1 MNDKFFFEFNFRDSN
16 DSNELSPLIIMLHGY
31 GSNEDDLFS
40 FAKHIPGNY
49 KIISLRAPYSLPYG
63 GYSWYDI
70 NSDDLEAMNIKIG
83 LEQAKSSISKIKDFV
98 KNQLTQKFSFDRE
111 KICLIGFSQGTALSY
126 ALSLNNPAL
135 FKNVIALS
143 GMISMQLIDKNHKD
157 YSNLNY
163 FCSHGIQDQVIP
175 VNYSRESI
183 EWLKS
188 KNITHVYK
196 EYHMAHSVSQE
207 NFFDFLEW
215 MKFNVK

>member
-1 MNDKFFFEFNFRDSN
+1 MSDKFHFEFNFRDSN
-16 DSNELSPLIIMLHGY
+16 NSDELSPLVIMLHGY

-40 FAKHIPGNY
+40 FANHIPGNY

-70 NSDDLEAMNIKIG
+70 SSDDLEAKKIKIG
-83 LEQAKSSISKIKDFV
+83 VEQAKSSISKIKDFV
-98 KNQLTQKFSFDRE
+98 KNQLPKKYSFDIE
-111 KICLIGFSQGTALSY
+111 KICLIGFSQGSALSY
-126 ALSLNNPAL
+126 ALSLNNPDL

-143 GMISMQLIDKNHKD
+143 GMISMQLIDENHKD

-188 KNITHVYK
+188 RNITHVYK
-196 EYHMAHSVSQE
+196 EYDMTHSVSQE

-215 MKFNVK
+215 MKLNLK

>member
-1 MNDKFFFEFNFRDSN
+1 MSDKFVFEFNFRDSN
-16 DSNELSPLIIMLHGY
+16 NNDELSPLVIMLHGY

-40 FAKHIPGNY
+40 FANYIPENY

-70 NSDDLEAMNIKIG
+70 NFDETMNIKIDV
-83 LEQAKSSISKIKDFV
+83 EQAKSSISKIKDFV
-98 KNQLTQKFSFDRE
+98 KNQLPQKYSFDTE
-111 KICLIGFSQGTALSY
+111 KICLIGFSQGTAVSY
-126 ALSLNNPAL
+126 ALSLNNPDL
-135 FKNVIALS
+135 FKNVVALS
-143 GMISMQLIDKNHKD
+143 GMISMKLIDQNDKD

-163 FCSHGIQDQVIP
+163 FCSHGLQDQVIP
-175 VNYSRESI
+175 INYSRESI

-188 KNITHVYK
+188 KNISHVYK
-196 EYHMAHSVSQE
+196 EYEMAHNVSQE

>member
-1 MNDKFFFEFNFRDSN
+1 MSDKFVFEFNFRDSN
-16 DSNELSPLIIMLHGY
+16 NSDELSPLVIMLHGY

-40 FAKHIPGNY
+40 FANYIPGHY
-49 KIISLRAPYSLPYG
+49 KIVSLRAPYSLPYG

-70 NSDDLEAMNIKIG
+70 NFDETMNIKIG
-83 LEQAKSSISKIKDFV
+83 IEQAKSSISKIKDFV
-98 KNQLTQKFSFDRE
+98 KNQLPQKYSFDTE

-126 ALSLNNPAL
+126 ALSLNNPDL
-135 FKNVIALS
+135 FKNVVALS
-143 GMISMQLIDKNHKD
+143 GMISMKLIDQDDKD

-163 FCSHGIQDQVIP
+163 FCSHGLQDQVIP

-188 KNITHVYK
+188 KKISHVYK
-196 EYHMAHSVSQE
+196 EYETAHNVSQE

>member
-1 MNDKFFFEFNFRDSN
+1 MSDKFVFEFNFRDSN
-16 DSNELSPLIIMLHGY
+16 NSDELSPLVIMLHGY

-40 FAKHIPGNY
+40 FANYIPGNY
-49 KIISLRAPYSLPYG
+49 KIVSLRAPYSLPYG

-70 NSDDLEAMNIKIG
+70 NFDETMNIKIG
-83 LEQAKSSISKIKDFV
+83 IEQAKSSISKIKDFV
-98 KNQLTQKFSFDRE
+98 KNQLPQKYSFDTE

-126 ALSLNNPAL
+126 ALSLNNPDL
-135 FKNVIALS
+135 FKNIVALS
-143 GMISMQLIDKNHKD
+143 GMISMKLIDQVDKD

-163 FCSHGIQDQVIP
+163 FCSHGLQDQVIP

-188 KNITHVYK
+188 KKISHVYK
-196 EYHMAHSVSQE
+196 EYETAHNVSQE

>member
-1 MNDKFFFEFNFRDSN
+1 MSDKFHFEFNFRDSN
-16 DSNELSPLIIMLHGY
+16 NSDELSPLVIMLHGY

-40 FAKHIPGNY
+40 FANHIPGNY

-70 NSDDLEAMNIKIG
+70 SSDDLEAKKIKIG
-83 LEQAKSSISKIKDFV
+83 VEQAKSSISKIKDFV
-98 KNQLTQKFSFDRE
+98 KNQLPKKYSFDIE
-111 KICLIGFSQGTALSY
+111 KICLIGFSQGSALSY
-126 ALSLNNPAL
+126 ALSLNNPDL

-143 GMISMQLIDKNHKD
+143 GMISMQLIDENHKD

-188 KNITHVYK
+188 RNITHVYK
-196 EYHMAHSVSQE
+196 EYDMTHSVSQE

-215 MKFNVK
+215 MKFNLK

>member
-1 MNDKFFFEFNFRDSN
+1 MSDKFFFEFNFRDSN
-16 DSNELSPLIIMLHGY
+16 DSNELSPLVIMLHGY

-40 FAKHIPGNY
+40 FADHIPGNY

-70 NSDDLEAMNIKIG
+70 NMDENMNIKIDID
-83 LEQAKSSISKIKDFV
+83 QAKSSISKIEDFV
-98 KNQLTQKFSFDRE
+98 KNKLTQKFSFDRE

-126 ALSLNNPAL
+126 ALSLNNPDL

-143 GMISMQLIDKNHKD
+143 GMISIKLIDTNDKD

-163 FCSHGIQDQVIP
+163 FCSHGLQDQVIP

-188 KNITHVYK
+188 KNITHIYK
-196 EYHMAHSVSQE
+196 EYDMAHSVSQE

-215 MKFNVK
+215 IKFNVK